1 MKILYGRNMNYNIVV
16 IVSIVICAI
25 LSLLLS
31 YYGVLLILDENSSL
45 FKMAQLIVAIVSMTT
60 FYAPIKHVLL
70 KYMDIDSSES
80 EDPND

>member
-1 MKILYGRNMNYNIVV
+1 MNYNIVV

-45 FKMAQLIVAIVSMTT
+45 FKVAQLIVAIVSMTT
-60 FYAPIKHVLL
+60 FYAPIKHILL

-80 EDPND
+80 ENTND

>member
-1 MKILYGRNMNYNIVV
+1 MNYNIVV

-31 YYGVLLILDENSSL
+31 HYGVLLILDENSGL

-60 FYAPIKHVLL
+60 FYAPIKHILL
-70 KYMDIDSSES
+70 KYMEVEESES
-80 EDPND
+80 ENTND

>member
-1 MKILYGRNMNYNIVV
+1 MNYNIVV

-31 YYGVLLILDENSSL
+31 YYGLLLLLDENSAL
-45 FKMAQLIVAIVSMTT
+45 FKIAQLIVAIVSMTT

-70 KYMDIDSSES
+70 KYMDVDSSES
-80 EDPND
+80 ENEND